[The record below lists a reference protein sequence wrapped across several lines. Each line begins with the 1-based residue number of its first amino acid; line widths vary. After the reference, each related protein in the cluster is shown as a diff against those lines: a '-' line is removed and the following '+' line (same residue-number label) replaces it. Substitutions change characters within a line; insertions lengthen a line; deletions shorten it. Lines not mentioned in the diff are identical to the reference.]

1 LVDPEWSGGG
11 GTVIGRP
18 VTTWELRMRVPL
30 FLASA
35 AAGAL
40 FGAPALGQTAAA
52 AEEPA
57 GTTQSGR
64 STAYDSGFFAQF
76 APRTAL
82 DIAKRVPG
90 FSLDLGDTN
99 ARGFAGAAG
108 NVVINGARP
117 SSKSE
122 SLETTLQRIPAS
134 RVQRV
139 ELGPGDL
146 FGSDYAGKSQVLNV
160 IMSAAGG
167 IDGNVTASARR
178 WYTGYVNT
186 DISGSAL
193 IRRGQSSVNLSAGAG
208 RNRQDE
214 EGTDTILASPSG
226 APIVHRRKHN
236 AYFNKDPYVS
246 ASWAL
251 ERAQD
256 DAFRANVRWGPS
268 SFDLLQENR
277 VTPGV
282 GAPHDDNLIQHYRFP
297 SFEVGGDVT
306 RPVAGGALKFV
317 GLATRRSR
325 DTFDGS
331 IVRNGLLEANPSVVG
346 GSEQIQDTKQGE
358 TIGRVSW
365 TRSNL
370 AGLSVE
376 IGGEAVYNT
385 LDSDVQLFLIDSGG
399 NRSRID
405 LPIDQ
410 AQVKEKRGEVYV
422 RVGKTFSPK
431 LRVDAGV
438 NYEMS
443 KLTVTGD
450 ANEERTLKFLKPSLS
465 MDWTPGGGWRT
476 RLAVRRTV
484 AQLNFLDFI
493 SIAELS
499 NDRVNGGNADL
510 QPQRTWEFRGTV
522 EKSILG
528 DGLVKLDLGHDRI
541 SMLQDQILTEE
552 GFSAPGNIGSGKRSF
567 ASLTVDAPLANFG
580 LSGTRLKLFGQLQNS
595 KLNDPISGQ
604 SRRFSDFFPEWQWS
618 VEMRRDSGAFSYGF
632 TVNDRDRFSFFRS
645 DEIDTN
651 WNGGPYGTA
660 FVEYRPGPRTT
671 ITIDVDN
678 VFNTHAYRERT
689 FFTPN
694 RSAPQPSSIE
704 LRERNRHIN
713 VGLTLKQTFG
723 GGATRVAQKD

>member
-1 LVDPEWSGGG
+1 
-11 GTVIGRP
+11 
-18 VTTWELRMRVPL
+18 MRVTI

-40 FGAPALGQTAAA
+40 LGAPALAQNSPQGD
-52 AEEPA
+52 EPA
-57 GTTQSGR
+57 GAPAQSGR
-64 STAYDSGFFAQF
+64 TTTYDTAFFAQF
-76 APRTAL
+76 APRNAY
-82 DIAKRVPG
+82 DIAQRVPG
-90 FSLDLGDTN
+90 FALDLGDQN

-122 SLETTLQRIPAS
+122 SLQTTLQRIPAS

-146 FGSDYAGKSQVLNV
+146 YGSDYAGKSQVLNV
-160 IMSAAGG
+160 VLSAAGG

-178 WYTGYVNT
+178 WYTGYLNT
-186 DISGSAL
+186 DISASAL
-193 IRRGQSSVNLSAGAG
+193 IRRGQSSINLSAGTG

-214 EGTDTILASPSG
+214 EGTDTIVAYPSG
-226 APIVHRRKHN
+226 TQTLHRRKHN

-256 DAFRANVRWGPS
+256 DAYRANVRWGPS
-268 SFDLLQENR
+268 RFDLLQENR
-277 VTPGV
+277 VTPALFFA
-282 GAPHDDNLIQHYRFP
+282 GAHDDNLIQHYRFP
-297 SFEVGGDVT
+297 SFEIGGDIT
-306 RPVAGGALKFV
+306 RPLAGGALKFV

-331 IVRNGLLEANPSVVG
+331 IVRNGLLENNPAVVG
-346 GSEQIQDTKQGE
+346 GSEQFQDTKQGE

-365 TRSNL
+365 TRANL
-370 AGLSVE
+370 GGLSVE

-385 LDSDVQLFLIDSGG
+385 LDSDVQLFLIDASG
-399 NRSRID
+399 NRSRFD

-410 AQVKEKRGEVYV
+410 AEVKEKRGEVYV
-422 RVGKTFSPK
+422 RVGKTFSPA
-431 LRVDAGV
+431 LRMDAGI

-450 ANEERTLKFLKPSLS
+450 ANEERTLKFFKPSLS
-465 MDWTPGGGWRT
+465 VDWTPGGGWRT
-476 RLAVRRTV
+476 RLAIRRTV

-499 NDRVNGGNADL
+499 NDRVNGGNAEL
-510 QPQRTWEFRGTV
+510 QPQRTWEVRGTV
-522 EKSILG
+522 EKPILG

-541 SMLQDQILTEE
+541 SMLQDQILMEG
-552 GFSAPGNIGSGKRSF
+552 GFSAPGNIGTGKRSF
-567 ASLTVDAPLANFG
+567 ASLTVDAPLASFG
-580 LSGTRLKLFGQLQNS
+580 LKGTRLKLFGQVQRS
-595 KLNDPISGQ
+595 KLHDPISGQ
-604 SRRFSDFFPEWQWS
+604 SRRFSDFFPEWQWN

-632 TVNDRDRFSFFRS
+632 VVSDRDRFSFFRS

-660 FVEYRPGPRTT
+660 FVEYRPGPRTA
-671 ITIDVDN
+671 ITLDLDN
-678 VFNTHAYRERT
+678 MFNTHAYRQRT
-689 FFTPN
+689 FFSPN
-694 RSAPQPSSIE
+694 RTSPTPSSIE

-723 GGATRVAQKD
+723 GGGATRVAQKD

>member
-1 LVDPEWSGGG
+1 
-11 GTVIGRP
+11 
-18 VTTWELRMRVPL
+18 MRAAAV
-30 FLASA
+30 LASA
-35 AAGAL
+35 TAGAL
-40 FGAPALGQTAAA
+40 LGVPAVAQNAPQGDAPATA
-52 AEEPA
+52 PA
-57 GTTQSGR
+57 QSGR
-64 STAYDSGFFAQF
+64 STSYDAAFFAQF
-76 APRTAL
+76 APRTAF
-82 DIAKRVPG
+82 DIAQRVPG
-90 FSLDLGDTN
+90 FSLDLGDQN

-122 SLETTLQRIPAS
+122 TLQTTLQRIPAS

-146 FGSDYAGKSQVLNV
+146 YGSDYAGKSQVLNV
-160 IMSAAGG
+160 VLTAAGG

-178 WYTGYVNT
+178 WYTGYINT
-186 DISGSAL
+186 DIAASAL
-193 IRRGQSSVNLSAGAG
+193 IRRGQSSINLSAGTG

-214 EGTDTILASPSG
+214 EGTDTIIAYSSG
-226 APIVHRRKHN
+226 APILHRRKHN

-256 DAFRANVRWGPS
+256 DAYRANIRWGPS
-268 SFDLLQENR
+268 KFDLLQENR
-277 VTPGV
+277 VTPAI
-282 GAPHDDNLIQHYRFP
+282 GATHDDNLIQHYRFP
-297 SFEVGGDVT
+297 SFEIGGDIT
-306 RPVAGGALKFV
+306 RPLAKGALKFV
-317 GLATRRSR
+317 ALATRRGR

-331 IVRNGLLEANPSVVG
+331 IVRNGLLEDNPAVVG
-346 GSEQIQDTKQGE
+346 GSEQLQDTKLGE

-385 LDSDVQLFLIDSGG
+385 LDSDVQLFLIDTAG
-399 NRSRID
+399 NRNRLD
-405 LPIDQ
+405 LPGDQ

-422 RVGKTFSPK
+422 RVGKTFSPQ

-443 KLTVTGD
+443 KLTVSGD
-450 ANEERTLKFLKPSLS
+450 ANEERTLKFFKPSLS
-465 MDWTPGGGWRT
+465 VDWTPGGGWRT
-476 RLAVRRTV
+476 RLAIRRTV

-510 QPQRTWEFRGTV
+510 QPQRTWELRGTV
-522 EKSILG
+522 EKPILG
-528 DGLVKLDLGHDRI
+528 DGLVKLDVGHDRI
-541 SMLQDQILTEE
+541 SMFQDQILTPE
-552 GFSAPGNIGSGKRSF
+552 GLSAPGNLGTGTRSF
-567 ASLTVDAPLANFG
+567 ASLNVDAPLASFG
-580 LSGTRLKLFGQLQNS
+580 LTGTRLKFFGQLQRS
-595 KLNDPISGQ
+595 KVHDPISGQ

-618 VEMRRDSGAFSYGF
+618 IEMRRDSGAFSYGF

-660 FVEYRPGPRTT
+660 FVEYRPGPSTA
-671 ITIDVDN
+671 ITLDLDN
-678 VFNTHAYRERT
+678 MFNTHAYRQRT
-689 FFTPN
+689 FFSPN
-694 RSAPQPSSIE
+694 RTSQTPSSIE

-713 VGLTLKQTFG
+713 VGLTLKRTFG
-723 GGATRVAQKD
+723 GGGAARVAPAN

>member
-1 LVDPEWSGGG
+1 
-11 GTVIGRP
+11 
-18 VTTWELRMRVPL
+18 MRVTF

-40 FGAPALGQTAAA
+40 FGAPALAQNSPQGDEPAAA
-52 AEEPA
+52 PA
-57 GTTQSGR
+57 QSARTTS
-64 STAYDSGFFAQF
+64 YDAGFFAQF
-76 APRTAL
+76 APRNAY
-82 DIAKRVPG
+82 DIAQRVPG
-90 FSLDLGDTN
+90 FALDLGDQN

-122 SLETTLQRIPAS
+122 SLQSTLQRIPAG
-134 RVQRV
+134 RVLRV
-139 ELGPGDL
+139 EVGPGDL

-160 IMSAAGG
+160 IMTAAGG

-178 WYTGYVNT
+178 WFTGYVNT
-186 DISGSAL
+186 DISASAL
-193 IRRGQSSVNLSAGAG
+193 IRRGQSSINLSAGTG

-214 EGTDTILASPSG
+214 EGTDTIVANPSG
-226 APIVHRRKHN
+226 APIVHRRKYN
-236 AYFNKDPYVS
+236 QYFNKDPYVS

-268 SFDLLQENR
+268 SFDLVQDNR
-277 VTPGV
+277 VTPAV
-282 GAPHDDNLIQHYRFP
+282 GAPHDDNLIQTYRFP
-297 SFEVGGDVT
+297 SFEVGGDIT
-306 RPVAGGALKFV
+306 RPLAGGALKFV

-331 IVRNGLLEANPSVVG
+331 IVRSGLLENNPTVVG
-346 GSEQIQDTKQGE
+346 GSEQFQDTKQGE

-370 AGLSVE
+370 GGLSVE
-376 IGGEAVYNT
+376 VGGEAVYNT
-385 LDSDVQLFLIDSGG
+385 LDSDVRLFLIDAAG
-399 NRSRID
+399 NRNRLD

-410 AQVKEKRGEVYV
+410 AEVKEKRGEVYV
-422 RVGKTFSPK
+422 RVGKTFSPA
-431 LRVDAGV
+431 LRVDAGI

-450 ANEERTLKFLKPSLS
+450 ANEERTLKFFKPSLS
-465 MDWTPGGGWRT
+465 VDWTPGGGWRT
-476 RLAVRRTV
+476 RLAIRRTV

-493 SIAELS
+493 SIAEIS
-499 NDRVNGGNADL
+499 NDRVNGGNAEL
-510 QPQRTWEFRGTV
+510 QPQRTWELRGTV
-522 EKSILG
+522 EKPILG

-541 SMLQDQILTEE
+541 SMLQDQILTDE

-567 ASLTVDAPLANFG
+567 VQLNVDAPLSSFG
-580 LSGTRLKLFGQLQNS
+580 LTGTRLKLFGELQRT
-595 KLNDPISGQ
+595 KVHDPISDQ
-604 SRRFSDFFPEWQWS
+604 SRRFSDFFPEWQWR
-618 VEMRRDSGAFSYGF
+618 VELRRDSGAFSYGF

-660 FVEYRPGPRTT
+660 FVEYRPGPRTA
-671 ITIDVDN
+671 ITLDIDN
-678 VFNTHAYRERT
+678 MFNTHAYRERT

-694 RSAPQPSSIE
+694 RTNLTPSSVE
-704 LRERNRHIN
+704 LRERNRHIG

-723 GGATRVAQKD
+723 GGGAARVAQAD